1 MIIAVASARTKSS
14 SPYLLILFVRIT
26 VPSRTAGASSKIR
39 PLKAST
45 QSYSVSLA
53 HFSTAVMSNT
63 NGEKA
68 GPRVLLEGGQPL
80 PLPEDCKHIFFKKTR
95 RRIAARLMRSL
106 ALRLKVFC
114 CLQEWKS
121 TLGVSLSRIILP
133 CFKRVYSTFTITYVK
148 YLIFV

>member
-26 VPSRTAGASSKIR
+26 LPSRTAGASRLR

-53 HFSTAVMSNT
+53 LFSTAVMSNT

-68 GPRVLLEGGQPL
+68 GPRVLLEGGQLL
-80 PLPEDCKHIFFKKTR
+80 PPPEDCKHIFLKKIR

-114 CLQEWKS
+114 CPQEWKS
-121 TLGVSLSRIILP
+121 TLGVSLSRVILP
-133 CFKRVYSTFTITYVK
+133 CFKRVYITLTIMYIK